1 MAGCGTLI
9 DRVWREYGW
18 LWESLST
25 EYGESMVDY
34 GKAYRQS
41 MERLWLAIG
50 NTYRQSME
58 RVWLAMEILSTEY
71 GRDYGWLWECLSTEY
86 GESMAGYGNAY

>member
-1 MAGCGTLI
+1 MERVWLAVEHLSTEYGESMAGCGTLI

-41 MERLWLAIG
+41 MEE
-50 NTYRQSME
+50 T
-58 RVWLAMEILSTEY
+58 
-71 GRDYGWLWECLSTEY
+71 
-86 GESMAGYGNAY
+86 MAGYGNAY